1 MLGKSKRNE
10 SYITAILADNVK
22 QFDLRQVIFAGFYR
36 VGFDL
41 HELNFEEKQYMEV
54 IQLYPFFKNGEIWSD
69 IREELEDLNIKPVSD
84 DNHWMETL
92 IEETQ
97 EQAIQ
102 AAVVQN
108 KLFDES

>member
-1 MLGKSKRNE
+1 
-10 SYITAILADNVK
+10 
-22 QFDLRQVIFAGFYR
+22 
-36 VGFDL
+36 
-41 HELNFEEKQYMEV
+41 MEA

-102 AAVVQN
+102 GAVVQT
-108 KLFDES
+108 KLYDDSQVSKQKDLDNYFAAVRLKS